1 MYLQMLL
8 EHVYLFTTTRG
19 LMFIVLC
26 SSLSDISAK
35 VLKWIVTSDDNLYT
49 CLDRA
54 IKLLFTISISLHNLR
69 IVSGFFLLNDDSFN
83 AFGLVKKYFGIRFF
97 LSVTKFEHCN
107 T

>member
-26 SSLSDISAK
+26 SSFSLAI
-35 VLKWIVTSDDNLYT
+35 LYT

-54 IKLLFTISISLHNLR
+54 IKLGGIFKINN
-69 IVSGFFLLNDDSFN
+69 GF
-83 AFGLVKKYFGIRFF
+83 
-97 LSVTKFEHCN
+97 
-107 T
+107 

>member
-35 VLKWIVTSDDNLYT
+35 VLK
-49 CLDRA
+49 
-54 IKLLFTISISLHNLR
+54 
-69 IVSGFFLLNDDSFN
+69 
-83 AFGLVKKYFGIRFF
+83 
-97 LSVTKFEHCN
+97 
-107 T
+107 